1 MLIVKG
7 LSRTFGDARTG
18 EVHALK
24 NASFELAPGDTAGL
38 LGMNGA
44 GKSTLLRILA
54 TTLKASE
61 GSLSLNGSQ
70 YNIEGDEQANEKIRN
85 HVGFLSGSTGLYKR
99 MTGRETLEFFGR
111 MCSMDE
117 GDLQNQINDFVERLE
132 MADFVDRYTDKYSTG
147 QKQKVNICRAL
158 IHGPDLLILD
168 EATTGLDPVA
178 RLQVTDFIKKMRSPQ
193 RMMMYSTHYFDEAEN
208 LCDKLLVLHKGLLV
222 YSGCKDEVLEQAQCN
237 SLTKLFAS
245 LANHSKF

>member
-1 MLIVKG
+1 MLLVEG

-24 NASFELAPGDTAGL
+24 NASFELAPGETAGL

-54 TTLKASE
+54 TTLKASA
-61 GSLSLNGSQ
+61 GTLSLNGLE
-70 YNIEGDEQANEKIRN
+70 YKVEGDEQANEKIRH

-99 MTGRETLEFFGR
+99 MTGKETLEFFGR

-117 GDLQNQINDFVERLE
+117 DELQTKIEDFVTRLG
-132 MADFVDRYTDKYSTG
+132 MADFIDRYTDKYSTG

-178 RLQVTDFIKKMRSPQ
+178 RLQVTEFIQKMRSPQ

-208 LCDKLLVLHKGLLV
+208 LCDKLLVLHQGVLM
-222 YSGCKDEVLEQAQCN
+222 YSGTKKEVLEQAECQ
-237 SLTKLFAS
+237 SLSELFAG
-245 LANHSKF
+245 LAKS

>member
-1 MLIVKG
+1 MLSVDEV
-7 LSRTFGDARTG
+7 SRTFGDARTG
-18 EVHALK
+18 EVQALK
-24 NASFELAPGDTAGL
+24 NVSFCLEPGETAGL

-61 GSLSLNGSQ
+61 GKMSLNGLEYST
-70 YNIEGDEQANEKIRN
+70 EGDEQLNEKIRH

-111 MCSMDE
+111 MSSME
-117 GDLQNQINDFVERLE
+117 EENLQTVLEEFIARLG
-132 MADFVDRYTDKYSTG
+132 MADFIDRYTDKYSTG

-178 RLQVTDFIKKMRSPQ
+178 RLQVTEFIKKMRNPQ

-208 LCDKLLVLHKGLLV
+208 LCDKLLVLHKGSLM
-222 YSGCKDEVLEQAQCN
+222 YSGTKEEVLQQADCA
-237 SLTKLFAS
+237 SLTELFTA
-245 LANHSKF
+245 LANECKI